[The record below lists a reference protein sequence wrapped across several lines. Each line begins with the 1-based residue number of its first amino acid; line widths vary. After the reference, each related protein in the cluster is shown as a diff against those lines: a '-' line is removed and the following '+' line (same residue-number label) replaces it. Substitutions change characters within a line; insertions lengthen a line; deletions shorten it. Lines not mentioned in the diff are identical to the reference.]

1 MNVWRGVPARILSW
15 LLLLTVFVAVS
26 CKDDDDAT
34 AADVTVDFDTASQ
47 TLRESDASAVVSL
60 KLNGAASRDGKLTFS
75 VESAA
80 VYGTDYTTTPSVTD
94 NKLVVPV
101 VKGQTAVKF
110 TVVPVDNTT
119 LSGDRTIKFTLT
131 ETDAGF
137 KAGEKATE
145 TITLVDDEG
154 PSKANFAASEGA
166 LAADQKDG
174 VKVSI
179 NFSSKLPSAGT
190 LKVSI
195 ASTAAA
201 YGTNYTTTPAATNNV
216 IAIPVNAGATEASF
230 TVVPVSISAGDI
242 TFTLTTPDG
251 GIVLGTGLTY
261 KLTLTAASS
270 TLTVTQLRALFTGA
284 GNVTIDQDKTVTAVV
299 ISTKDNINASNLWI
313 HDGTRG
319 IMVRFTEANTFS
331 QGDQITI
338 KVKGAVLGEFN
349 NVLQL
354 GTDSKFSI
362 VNATKIGT
370 AALPDYKTITMSDMN
385 AKHDDYEG
393 DRIKLENVHFT
404 GANGTANFSANS
416 GNINIADASNTIGI
430 LRAETTAAFK
440 NNIQPAGSG
449 TVYGILNEYKG
460 AAQISPQGAADIF
473 TDNATATITL
483 DPASLSFGDVAKG
496 GTSTA
501 KSFTITSA
509 GLTNDV
515 TVTAPTYYTVARSES
530 DTYTSSLTI
539 SKADATAGV
548 ITVYVKFAP
557 NSGNNGAIANTI
569 SVTSTDAAAKTVAV
583 TGNETGNVS
592 TALLLAENFEYGSS
606 DALDIAAASSSA
618 WATHSTASTGGPTAP
633 EMNPDYSAT
642 GLTYAGYPGSG
653 VGGAMAFI
661 FGSSGTNDGDVNRKF
676 TKIDATQTFYMS
688 CLLNL
693 SAAKSGDYFLH
704 LGPNDIGNT
713 FAARFS
719 ARANGAGWSFGF
731 AKTTEAATTDGTVL
745 DFNKTYLVVFK
756 IEYSTATT
764 TDDVVS
770 VYLYDG
776 TIPTSES
783 DTYKAA
789 ILSIGATKNDGV
801 SANYGSVAI
810 RQSGNGPTGKID
822 GIRVAKNWADLFN

>member
-101 VKGQTAVKF
+101 VKGQTAMKF

-501 KSFTITSA
+501 KSFTITSV

-592 TALLLAENFEYGSS
+592 TNVLLVENFDYGSA
-606 DALDIAAASSSA
+606 DNDNIVAASNSN
-618 WATHSTASTGGPTAP
+618 WLRHGGATDNTQ
-633 EMNPDYSAT
+633 NPDYSAT
-642 GLTYAGYPGSG
+642 GLTFTGYPGSG
-653 VGGAMAFI
+653 VGGAMSFS
-661 FGSSGTNDGDVNRKF
+661 FGSGGANDGDVNEKF
-676 TKIDATQTFYMS
+676 ATINTDQQTFYVS
-688 CLLNL
+688 FLINL
-693 SAAKSGDYFLH
+693 SAAKASDYFFH
-704 LGPNDIGNT
+704 LGPNTIGTN
-713 FAARFS
+713 FQARVYAQTS
-719 ARANGAGWSFGF
+719 GTGWNLGLTKF
-731 AKTTEAATTDGTVL
+731 TETPVNYDATVL
-745 DFNKTYLVVFK
+745 DFNKTYLVVLK
-756 IEYSTATT
+756 YTYKTATA

-770 VYLYDG
+770 IYAYES
-776 TIPTSES
+776 IPVSES
-783 DTYKAA
+783 STATATIASVGDGKGNDSTTG
-789 ILSIGATKNDGV
+789 IGA
-801 SANYGSVAI
+801 VAI
-810 RQSGNGPTGKID
+810 RQNTNSATGKID
-822 GIRVAKNWADLFN
+822 GIRVAKTWADLFN